1 MCNEA
6 RCKDKNHFRKYYLQ
20 CFSRKGILEEHRVAS
35 LEINGKQTVKLRRFS
50 IKSKNHFKQLAAP
63 FKIYAGFEYNV
74 KIGVVT
80 KIIILYISKNIKDTF
95 LAVFFEKVVCVDNEF
110 SKPVVLNRGK
120 NMVYILIDTIPT
132 EYDYC
137 KKVIKKQFNKNLV
150 TFEKNKQ
157 IFQSSNKCCIREKS
171 FGVREDTA
179 RGHWHVT

>member
-1 MCNEA
+1 M
-6 RCKDKNHFRKYYLQ
+6 
-20 CFSRKGILEEHRVAS
+20 
-35 LEINGKQTVKLRRFS
+35 
-50 IKSKNHFKQLAAP
+50 
-63 FKIYAGFEYNV
+63 

-110 SKPVVLNRGK
+110 SKLVVLNRGK

-137 KKVIKKQFNKNLV
+137 KKVIKRQFNKNLV

-157 IFQSSNKCCIREKS
+157 IFQSSNK
-171 FGVREDTA
+171 
-179 RGHWHVT
+179 